1 MMKTHEED
9 LMYAC
14 TDYIEALNFLLL
26 TKMYI
31 INNQLYGYID
41 EDERIRRKEFA
52 ENRFKHSFARLQEA
66 VEKVDEH
73 WGDINDKT
81 I

>member
-52 ENRFKHSFARLQEA
+52 EKRFSHSFERLKEA